1 MPDAWEYPWYA
12 AWDLGFHCIPL
23 ALVDPAFAKEVARKE
38 FPDLPGDVVD
48 KAIDAELKFL
58 IPAQSVVT
66 KQDQWQNL
74 MDMQVYLGNAKGSV
88 PFDQIIDNS
97 FADKAVA
104 SDDWV
109 PAAWREEP

>member
-1 MPDAWEYPWYA
+1 MRAVKLFLAPGTACS
-12 AWDLGFHCIPL
+12 LPL
-23 ALVDPAFAKEVARKE
+23 SGRLASCSSVE

-66 KQDQWQNL
+66 KEDQWKNL
-74 MDMQVYLGNAKGSV
+74 MDMQVYLGNAKGSI

-97 FADKAVA
+97 FANKAVA
-104 SDDWV
+104 SLK
-109 PAAWREEP
+109 

>member
-1 MPDAWEYPWYA
+1 MQKHRELAQWLLTSFGEATRKTYA
-12 AWDLGFHCIPL
+12 
-23 ALVDPAFAKEVARKE
+23 DPALSKEVARKE

-66 KQDQWQNL
+66 KQDQWKNL
-74 MDMQVYLGNAKGSV
+74 MDMQIYLGNAKGSI
-88 PFDQIIDNS
+88 PFDQIIDNT

-104 SDDWV
+104 SLK
-109 PAAWREEP
+109 